1 MCLTVKSPE
10 WEFSLNDKALDIGKT
25 YQLPNQCII
34 GMASKNAPDLH
45 LILDVS
51 WRFLLLDD

>member
-1 MCLTVKSPE
+1 MKSPE